1 MADVGDEGGE
11 CMSQEFKR
19 GCLIVCLLLAAAV
32 SYSAYV
38 VFSFQHYYGE
48 AEPLADRLHRFT
60 SLMYH
65 LEKEGEPP
73 PQTLA
78 EFLALMP
85 EEDRKL
91 FAGYEMFWDPKADP
105 RFKMRV
111 NRKYGFIINHERFL
125 WVTKP
130 EELDVLFSKP

>member
-1 MADVGDEGGE
+1 
-11 CMSQEFKR
+11 MSRVFKR

-32 SYSAYV
+32 FYSAYV

-48 AEPLADRLHRFT
+48 AEPIADRLHRFVP
-60 SLMYH
+60 LMYH
-65 LEKEGEPP
+65 REKEGEPLP
-73 PQTLA
+73 KTLS

-85 EEDRKL
+85 EEDQKR
-91 FAGYEMFWDPKADP
+91 FEGYEMSWNPDADP

-111 NRKYGFIINHERFL
+111 NRKYGFIINQERFL

-130 EELDVLFSKP
+130 EELDALFPTS